1 MIMIELV
8 ETTTTTT
15 TTFTAIAAVDKEATV
30 MVGAA
35 VVKSSTNVTRL
46 ISM

>member
-1 MIMIELV
+1 MIMIKLV
-8 ETTTTTT
+8 ETTTT